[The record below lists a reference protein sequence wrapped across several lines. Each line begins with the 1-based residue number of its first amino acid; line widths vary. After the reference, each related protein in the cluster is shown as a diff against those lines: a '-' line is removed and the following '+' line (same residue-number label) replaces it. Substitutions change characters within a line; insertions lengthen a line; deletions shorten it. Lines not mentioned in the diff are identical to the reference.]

1 MEGQQTEKLNKPDAE
16 NKPIGRTGHGYEK
29 KKKESVLCSNLMQHG
44 IGGAEGI
51 WQGKDAK
58 QTGQKEGRGASHADR
73 LAKSRKTP
81 EKKDVK
87 TRGETSESS
96 SQVEV

>member
-1 MEGQQTEKLNKPDAE
+1 M
-16 NKPIGRTGHGYEK
+16 K
-29 KKKESVLCSNLMQHG
+29 KKKSVLCSSLMQHG

-51 WQGKDAK
+51 WQAKDVK
-58 QTGQKEGRGASHADR
+58 QTGQKEGRGAEHAGR

-87 TRGETSESS
+87 TTEDTSESS